1 MVGVSDKILNYA
13 ASLQQF
19 SVDDIPADV
28 ISDVE
33 RNTLSWHLSNLC
45 KKGKLR
51 RVGRGI
57 YTIQTANTFLVKT
70 NAKVRSLY
78 RSLLRQYPFTDF
90 CVYSANVI
98 TPLLHDMMPNNT
110 IYVETN
116 RDTIMSVFEMLLPKY
131 KGRLFLAPTKEIAT
145 TYIEFSRENIIV
157 KPLVT
162 EAPLTLDGKVPVPT
176 LEKLLVDTRVDADY
190 SYLQGY
196 EPVISWDRL
205 TMVIPIRSEKAVGN
219 IEAELIAGNEEVS
232 PFKPQSMSARTQRLE
247 DGLWA
252 VRFNLSLF
260 SDRTNGDYPCIVRI
274 SGSDADSKELMTD
287 LPMVIHI
294 RDGKTNTEP
303 AQISISENATSLS
316 VGEDGVI
323 AVKLTNAS
331 RSVGFE
337 NLSLTLSDP
346 SGDILPKKLDTVVL
360 GDLMPGESLDLSFPV
375 TVLSSAKVT
384 PHSGQSLGQETKLSV
399 SYTVPVRQEIRL
411 EQGGLR
417 MAESVVAGD
426 SITATLPLMNMGKA
440 DIINAM
446 VTISLPGITERQ
458 SVLVGT
464 IQPGETKQAQ
474 ITLTAPKD
482 VLGSFDGT
490 LTVTGED
497 NDSNS
502 VSFDLP
508 VSLNVEEAGKTDVLD
523 TQGTAKQKTPVS
535 VIVLSIVCAVLVAAL
550 ITQSILLRG
559 KLHRLE
565 EERL

>member
-78 RSLLRQYPFTDF
+78 RSLLRQYPFADF

-196 EPVISWDRL
+196 ENLEMLRTAISHYNVNRNRLLRYADR
-205 TMVIPIRSEKAVGN
+205 R
-219 IEAELIAGNEEVS
+219 
-232 PFKPQSMSARTQRLE
+232 
-247 DGLWA
+247 
-252 VRFNLSLF
+252 
-260 SDRTNGDYPCIVRI
+260 
-274 SGSDADSKELMTD
+274 
-287 LPMVIHI
+287 
-294 RDGKTNTEP
+294 
-303 AQISISENATSLS
+303 
-316 VGEDGVI
+316 
-323 AVKLTNAS
+323 
-331 RSVGFE
+331 
-337 NLSLTLSDP
+337 
-346 SGDILPKKLDTVVL
+346 
-360 GDLMPGESLDLSFPV
+360 
-375 TVLSSAKVT
+375 
-384 PHSGQSLGQETKLSV
+384 
-399 SYTVPVRQEIRL
+399 
-411 EQGGLR
+411 
-417 MAESVVAGD
+417 
-426 SITATLPLMNMGKA
+426 NMK
-440 DIINAM
+440 N
-446 VTISLPGITERQ
+446 
-458 SVLVGT
+458 
-464 IQPGETKQAQ
+464 
-474 ITLTAPKD
+474 
-482 VLGSFDGT
+482 
-490 LTVTGED
+490 
-497 NDSNS
+497 
-502 VSFDLP
+502 
-508 VSLNVEEAGKTDVLD
+508 
-523 TQGTAKQKTPVS
+523 
-535 VIVLSIVCAVLVAAL
+535 
-550 ITQSILLRG
+550 SIL
-559 KLHRLE
+559 KDLE
-565 EERL
+565 TINNY

>member
-78 RSLLRQYPFTDF
+78 RSLLRQYPFADF

-145 TYIEFSRENIIV
+145 TYIEFCRENIIV

-196 EPVISWDRL
+196 ENLEMLRTAISHYNVNRNRLLRYADR
-205 TMVIPIRSEKAVGN
+205 R
-219 IEAELIAGNEEVS
+219 
-232 PFKPQSMSARTQRLE
+232 
-247 DGLWA
+247 
-252 VRFNLSLF
+252 
-260 SDRTNGDYPCIVRI
+260 
-274 SGSDADSKELMTD
+274 
-287 LPMVIHI
+287 
-294 RDGKTNTEP
+294 
-303 AQISISENATSLS
+303 
-316 VGEDGVI
+316 
-323 AVKLTNAS
+323 
-331 RSVGFE
+331 
-337 NLSLTLSDP
+337 
-346 SGDILPKKLDTVVL
+346 
-360 GDLMPGESLDLSFPV
+360 
-375 TVLSSAKVT
+375 
-384 PHSGQSLGQETKLSV
+384 
-399 SYTVPVRQEIRL
+399 
-411 EQGGLR
+411 
-417 MAESVVAGD
+417 
-426 SITATLPLMNMGKA
+426 NMK
-440 DIINAM
+440 N
-446 VTISLPGITERQ
+446 
-458 SVLVGT
+458 
-464 IQPGETKQAQ
+464 
-474 ITLTAPKD
+474 
-482 VLGSFDGT
+482 
-490 LTVTGED
+490 
-497 NDSNS
+497 
-502 VSFDLP
+502 
-508 VSLNVEEAGKTDVLD
+508 
-523 TQGTAKQKTPVS
+523 
-535 VIVLSIVCAVLVAAL
+535 
-550 ITQSILLRG
+550 SIL
-559 KLHRLE
+559 KDLE
-565 EERL
+565 TINNY

>member
-28 ISDVE
+28 IPDVE

-78 RSLLRQYPFTDF
+78 RSLLRQYPFADF

-196 EPVISWDRL
+196 ENLEMLRTAISHYNVNRNRLLRYADR
-205 TMVIPIRSEKAVGN
+205 R
-219 IEAELIAGNEEVS
+219 
-232 PFKPQSMSARTQRLE
+232 
-247 DGLWA
+247 
-252 VRFNLSLF
+252 
-260 SDRTNGDYPCIVRI
+260 
-274 SGSDADSKELMTD
+274 
-287 LPMVIHI
+287 
-294 RDGKTNTEP
+294 
-303 AQISISENATSLS
+303 
-316 VGEDGVI
+316 
-323 AVKLTNAS
+323 
-331 RSVGFE
+331 
-337 NLSLTLSDP
+337 
-346 SGDILPKKLDTVVL
+346 
-360 GDLMPGESLDLSFPV
+360 
-375 TVLSSAKVT
+375 
-384 PHSGQSLGQETKLSV
+384 
-399 SYTVPVRQEIRL
+399 
-411 EQGGLR
+411 
-417 MAESVVAGD
+417 
-426 SITATLPLMNMGKA
+426 NMK
-440 DIINAM
+440 N
-446 VTISLPGITERQ
+446 
-458 SVLVGT
+458 
-464 IQPGETKQAQ
+464 
-474 ITLTAPKD
+474 
-482 VLGSFDGT
+482 
-490 LTVTGED
+490 
-497 NDSNS
+497 
-502 VSFDLP
+502 
-508 VSLNVEEAGKTDVLD
+508 
-523 TQGTAKQKTPVS
+523 
-535 VIVLSIVCAVLVAAL
+535 
-550 ITQSILLRG
+550 SIL
-559 KLHRLE
+559 KDLE
-565 EERL
+565 TINNY

>member
-28 ISDVE
+28 ISVVE

-78 RSLLRQYPFTDF
+78 RSLLRQYPFADF

-196 EPVISWDRL
+196 ENLEMLRTAISHYNVNRNRLLRYADR
-205 TMVIPIRSEKAVGN
+205 R
-219 IEAELIAGNEEVS
+219 
-232 PFKPQSMSARTQRLE
+232 
-247 DGLWA
+247 
-252 VRFNLSLF
+252 
-260 SDRTNGDYPCIVRI
+260 
-274 SGSDADSKELMTD
+274 
-287 LPMVIHI
+287 
-294 RDGKTNTEP
+294 
-303 AQISISENATSLS
+303 
-316 VGEDGVI
+316 
-323 AVKLTNAS
+323 
-331 RSVGFE
+331 
-337 NLSLTLSDP
+337 
-346 SGDILPKKLDTVVL
+346 
-360 GDLMPGESLDLSFPV
+360 
-375 TVLSSAKVT
+375 
-384 PHSGQSLGQETKLSV
+384 
-399 SYTVPVRQEIRL
+399 
-411 EQGGLR
+411 
-417 MAESVVAGD
+417 
-426 SITATLPLMNMGKA
+426 NMK
-440 DIINAM
+440 N
-446 VTISLPGITERQ
+446 
-458 SVLVGT
+458 
-464 IQPGETKQAQ
+464 
-474 ITLTAPKD
+474 
-482 VLGSFDGT
+482 
-490 LTVTGED
+490 
-497 NDSNS
+497 
-502 VSFDLP
+502 
-508 VSLNVEEAGKTDVLD
+508 
-523 TQGTAKQKTPVS
+523 
-535 VIVLSIVCAVLVAAL
+535 
-550 ITQSILLRG
+550 SIL
-559 KLHRLE
+559 KDLE
-565 EERL
+565 TINNY

>member
-78 RSLLRQYPFTDF
+78 RSLLRQYPFADF

-196 EPVISWDRL
+196 ENLEMLRTAISHYNVNRNQLLRYADR
-205 TMVIPIRSEKAVGN
+205 R
-219 IEAELIAGNEEVS
+219 
-232 PFKPQSMSARTQRLE
+232 
-247 DGLWA
+247 
-252 VRFNLSLF
+252 
-260 SDRTNGDYPCIVRI
+260 
-274 SGSDADSKELMTD
+274 
-287 LPMVIHI
+287 
-294 RDGKTNTEP
+294 
-303 AQISISENATSLS
+303 
-316 VGEDGVI
+316 
-323 AVKLTNAS
+323 
-331 RSVGFE
+331 
-337 NLSLTLSDP
+337 
-346 SGDILPKKLDTVVL
+346 
-360 GDLMPGESLDLSFPV
+360 
-375 TVLSSAKVT
+375 
-384 PHSGQSLGQETKLSV
+384 
-399 SYTVPVRQEIRL
+399 
-411 EQGGLR
+411 
-417 MAESVVAGD
+417 
-426 SITATLPLMNMGKA
+426 NMK
-440 DIINAM
+440 N
-446 VTISLPGITERQ
+446 
-458 SVLVGT
+458 
-464 IQPGETKQAQ
+464 
-474 ITLTAPKD
+474 
-482 VLGSFDGT
+482 
-490 LTVTGED
+490 
-497 NDSNS
+497 
-502 VSFDLP
+502 
-508 VSLNVEEAGKTDVLD
+508 
-523 TQGTAKQKTPVS
+523 
-535 VIVLSIVCAVLVAAL
+535 
-550 ITQSILLRG
+550 SIL
-559 KLHRLE
+559 KDLE
-565 EERL
+565 TINNY

>member
-78 RSLLRQYPFTDF
+78 RSLLRQYPFADF

-196 EPVISWDRL
+196 ENLEMLRTAISHYNVNRNRLLRYADRRNMKNSIL
-205 TMVIPIRSEKAVGN
+205 KDLETINNYYYSGN
-219 IEAELIAGNEEVS
+219 FAL
-232 PFKPQSMSARTQRLE
+232 
-247 DGLWA
+247 
-252 VRFNLSLF
+252 
-260 SDRTNGDYPCIVRI
+260 
-274 SGSDADSKELMTD
+274 
-287 LPMVIHI
+287 
-294 RDGKTNTEP
+294 
-303 AQISISENATSLS
+303 
-316 VGEDGVI
+316 
-323 AVKLTNAS
+323 S
-331 RSVGFE
+331 RSG
-337 NLSLTLSDP
+337 
-346 SGDILPKKLDTVVL
+346 
-360 GDLMPGESLDLSFPV
+360 
-375 TVLSSAKVT
+375 
-384 PHSGQSLGQETKLSV
+384 
-399 SYTVPVRQEIRL
+399 R
-411 EQGGLR
+411 
-417 MAESVVAGD
+417 
-426 SITATLPLMNMGKA
+426 
-440 DIINAM
+440 
-446 VTISLPGITERQ
+446 
-458 SVLVGT
+458 
-464 IQPGETKQAQ
+464 
-474 ITLTAPKD
+474 
-482 VLGSFDGT
+482 
-490 LTVTGED
+490 
-497 NDSNS
+497 
-502 VSFDLP
+502 
-508 VSLNVEEAGKTDVLD
+508 
-523 TQGTAKQKTPVS
+523 
-535 VIVLSIVCAVLVAAL
+535 
-550 ITQSILLRG
+550 
-559 KLHRLE
+559 
-565 EERL
+565 